1 MPSVS
6 EIGPTGDDDPFTNVP
21 FLGDL
26 ANLFGSQGA
35 NAWEA
40 ARQLAVSVATDN
52 EPEQNVDPLAR
63 IELEQL
69 ARVAELQVTSTTG
82 LSLTSH
88 GANVTVAPVTRSQW
102 ATRTLDDYK
111 PLLQKLGTSLSAAPE
126 QTPEG
131 VGDPGAALMASLM
144 GMLGPMLLGMT
155 AGSMVGHLARR
166 SLGQYDLP
174 IPRPAS
180 ADVMIVPANLA
191 QFTEEWSLPE
201 EELALWVCINELAH
215 HAVLDVGHVRERLNE
230 MLIAYVS
237 GFEPN
242 PAALED
248 RFSGLDVS
256 DPSSLEGLQSLLGDP
271 EFVLGAIQTDRQ
283 RALLPELEALVC
295 VIEGCVDHFADEIA
309 SGLVTS
315 QQMISEAFR
324 RRRVETASADRF
336 VERLL
341 GLELGPDTYERG
353 ETFVSGVV
361 ERAGNAGLARLWNSP
376 RELPTPAE
384 VDAPGLWL
392 ARIDLPDA

>member
-1 MPSVS
+1 VS
-6 EIGPTGDDDPFTNVP
+6 EIGPNDDDDPFTNVP

-35 NAWEA
+35 NSWEA

-52 EPEQNVDPLAR
+52 QPEQNVDPLDR

-69 ARVAELQVTSTTG
+69 ARVAELQVTASTG
-82 LSLTSH
+82 LSLDSH
-88 GANVTVAPVTRSQW
+88 GANVTVQPVTRSQW

-111 PLLQKLGTSLSAAPE
+111 ALLQKLGTSLSAAPE

-131 VGDPGAALMASLM
+131 VGDPGAALMAGLM

-174 IPRPAS
+174 IPRP
-180 ADVMIVPANLA
+180 DNTHVMIVPANLS
-191 QFTEEWSLPE
+191 QFSDEWSLPE
-201 EELALWVCINELAH
+201 EELGLWVCINELAH
-215 HAVLDVGHVRERLNE
+215 HAILGVDHVSNRLNDLLE
-230 MLIAYVS
+230 QYVS

-248 RFSGLDVS
+248 RFSGLDAS
-256 DPSSLEGLQSLLGDP
+256 DPSSLEGLQSMFGDP

-283 RALLPELEALVC
+283 RALLPELEALIC
-295 VIEGCVDHFADEIA
+295 VIAGCVDHFADEIA
-309 SGLVTS
+309 SGLVS
-315 QQMISEAFR
+315 SHEMISEAFR
-324 RRRVETASADRF
+324 RRRVEAASADRF

-341 GLELGPDTYERG
+341 GLEMGPVTYERG
-353 ETFVSGVV
+353 EAFVKGVV
-361 ERAGNAGLARLWNSP
+361 DRAGEAGLARLWRSA

-384 VDAPGLWL
+384 IDAPGLWL
-392 ARIDLPDA
+392 ARIDLPDD

>member
-1 MPSVS
+1 MS

-26 ANLFGSQGA
+26 ANLLGSQGA
-35 NAWEA
+35 NSWEA

-52 EPEQNVDPLAR
+52 QPEQNVDPLQR
-63 IELEQL
+63 MELEQL
-69 ARVAELQVTSTTG
+69 ARVAELQISSTTG
-82 LSLTSH
+82 LSLTPH
-88 GANVTVAPVTRSQW
+88 GANVVVAPVTRSQW

-111 PLLQKLGTSLSAAPE
+111 PLLQKLGTSLSATPE

-174 IPRPAS
+174 IPRPA
-180 ADVMIVPANLA
+180 AAEVMVVPANLA
-191 QFTEEWSLPE
+191 QFGDEWSLPT
-201 EELALWVCINELAH
+201 EELGLWVCINELAH
-215 HAVLDVGHVRERLNE
+215 HAILSVEHLRARFDELLNE
-230 MLIAYVS
+230 YVS

-248 RFSGLDVS
+248 RFSGLDIS
-256 DPSSLEGLQSLLGDP
+256 DPSSLEGLQSMLGDP

-295 VIEGCVDHFADEIA
+295 VVEGCVDHFADEIA
-309 SGLVTS
+309 SGLVTN

-324 RRRVETASADRF
+324 RRRVEAASADRF

-341 GLELGPDTYERG
+341 GLELGPTTYERG
-353 ETFVSGVV
+353 EAFVAGVV
-361 ERAGNAGLARLWNSP
+361 ERAGDEGLARLWQSA

-392 ARIDLPDA
+392 ARIDLPDT